1 MEFEKENSRAKIYS
15 FLTLTWAY
23 IADIDTGSE
32 ALRMLGPLRF
42 QLYGLW
48 RVIFLNRYE
57 GRLTYSADKDAKLP
71 DIKEAIAPNG
81 DQWKI
86 VEGRFT
92 HFIAAKMP
100 FVGE

>member
-42 QLYGLW
+42 
-48 RVIFLNRYE
+48 
-57 GRLTYSADKDAKLP
+57 
-71 DIKEAIAPNG
+71 
-81 DQWKI
+81 
-86 VEGRFT
+86 
-92 HFIAAKMP
+92 
-100 FVGE
+100 